1 MEKMVKG
8 DMKMAK
14 GEMKGE
20 KKAKGDMKMAKG
32 EMKGEKKALSPWMK
46 FVMDLRKKHPN
57 KSYKEVLQMASKEY
71 KK

>member
-1 MEKMVKG
+1 MEKMNKGDMKMSKGDMKMSKG

-20 KKAKGDMKMAKG
+20 KKP
-32 EMKGEKKALSPWMK
+32 LSPWMK